1 MWTRTD
7 VPEGLGLGTLTPR
20 PDGYGLEAGET
31 VIEDGEAFSTRFGVD
46 TDLAWVTRRVRV
58 EVLSAQGSSR
68 LELTARDGSWA
79 LGDGTPLPDL
89 LGCFDVDVAAT
100 PLTNTL
106 PIRRLGLRPGE
117 HRDIAVA
124 WVHVPSLT
132 VRRVR
137 QRYLRNGP
145 ADGLDHYTYSD
156 PEHGRYRLSVDA
168 RGLVVDYEGLAR
180 RVRRP

>member
-31 VIEDGEAFSTRFGVD
+31 VVEDGEAFSTRFGVD

-58 EVLSAQGSSR
+58 EVLSAHGTSR
-68 LELTARDGSWA
+68 LDLTARDGSWT
-79 LGDGTPLPDL
+79 LGDGTPLPEL

-132 VRRVR
+132 VQRVR
-137 QRYLRNGP
+137 QRYLRNGSSG
-145 ADGLDHYTYSD
+145 GLDHYTYSD
-156 PEHGRYRLSVDA
+156 PEHGRYRLSVDNH
-168 RGLVVDYEGLAR
+168 GLVVDYEGLAR
-180 RVRRP
+180 RLRRP